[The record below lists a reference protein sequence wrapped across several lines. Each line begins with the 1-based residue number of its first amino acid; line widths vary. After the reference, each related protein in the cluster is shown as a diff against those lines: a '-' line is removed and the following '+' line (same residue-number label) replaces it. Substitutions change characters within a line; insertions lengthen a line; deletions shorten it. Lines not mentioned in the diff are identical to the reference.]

1 MKKSII
7 ILMSLLLLTGCGGN
21 NKDKNNDNKE
31 NTNNNNPV
39 KEEKKV
45 SIVDLDSNQRTYA
58 VMINNHKAARPQSGL
73 QEAYIVY
80 EMMVEGG
87 ITRML
92 ALYRDAASSK
102 IGSVRSSR
110 HYYLDYVLENDAM
123 YFHWGGSP
131 QAYSDIKT
139 LKIEHVDANGSV
151 FWKDKTLNRGTEHTA
166 FTSTQKMTE
175 YVKKKNIRNT
185 SNKPL
190 LLDYST
196 EEIDLSSLEDNIEA
210 NNVSIKFSNYQT
222 ATYIYDSLNK
232 VYNRQDAGKNST
244 DLQTQNQYTAK
255 NIIVYSLKY
264 STIPNDKSGRQN
276 LDNIGKGKGYYITNG
291 YAIPITWEKTSR
303 SSQTIYKHLNGDKIK
318 VNDGNTYIEIYP
330 TRGELKIN

>member
-7 ILMSLLLLTGCGGN
+7 ILMSLLLLTGCGEN

-92 ALYRDAASSK
+92 ALYRDATSSK

-139 LKIEHVDANGSV
+139 LKIEHADADGSV

-185 SNKPL
+185 SNQPL
-190 LLDYST
+190 LLDYSV

-210 NNVSIKFSNYQT
+210 DNVSIKFSNYQT

-255 NIIVYSLKY
+255 NIIVYSWKY
-264 STIPNDKSGRQN
+264 STIPNDRSGRQN

-291 YAIPITWEKTSR
+291 YAVPITWEKTSR
-303 SSQTIYKHLNGDKIK
+303 SSQTVYKHLNGDKIK

-330 TRGELKIN
+330 TSGNLKIN

>member
-139 LKIEHVDANGSV
+139 LKIEHVDADGSV

-175 YVKKKNIRNT
+175 YVKKKKIRNT

-190 LLDYST
+190 LLDYSA

-303 SSQTIYKHLNGDKIK
+303 SSQTVYKHLNGDKIK